1 MEKIETKSKLKRLEK
16 QLANYQKKYDVLAK
30 QSPSRWWHDE
40 YFDNQLKLFEKM
52 IAETK
57 KQIEDLKKEQ

>member
-1 MEKIETKSKLKRLEK
+1 MDKVGIKSKLGRLEE
-16 QLANYQKKYDVLAK
+16 QLVRYQKKYDVLAK

-57 KQIEDLKKEQ
+57 KQIEDLKKEK

>member
-57 KQIEDLKKEQ
+57 KQIEDLKKE